1 MPNDPTQPS
10 PVSTDTTPS
19 GLRLSPRITLPESL
33 AEFNFSSSSGPGGQ
47 NVNKRATKCALR
59 VHISSIPLNPSAASR
74 LATLASTYLTSDGFI
89 LITSDEH
96 RSQGRNRDACIDK
109 LSDLVKKAVVQPK
122 VRRATRPSR
131 GSIERRLKE
140 KKHQSERKRNRNS
153 DE

>member
-1 MPNDPTQPS
+1 MPNDPIQPS
-10 PVSTDTTPS
+10 PVNTDSTPS
-19 GLRLSPRITLPESL
+19 GLRLTPRITLPESL
-33 AEFNFSSSSGPGGQ
+33 VDFNFSSSSGPGGQ

-59 VHISSIPLNPSAASR
+59 VHISSIPLNPTAAAR
-74 LATLASTYLTSDGFI
+74 LATLSSTYLTADGFI

-109 LSDLVKKAVVQPK
+109 LADLVKRAVVQPK
-122 VRRATRPSR
+122 IRRATRPSR

-140 KKHQSERKRNRNS
+140 KKHQSERKRNRTS